1 MYSPE
6 TRTYVTNTVVFYYQ
20 HLSDITA
27 AEWKACGILLLLHAV
42 IIIIIIITELLVRLL
57 AYMKNIGA
65 LQSHK
70 SLRAK
75 N

>member
-1 MYSPE
+1 MI
-6 TRTYVTNTVVFYYQ
+6 Q
-20 HLSDITA
+20 H
-27 AEWKACGILLLLHAV
+27 
-42 IIIIIIITELLVRLL
+42 IIIIITEFLVR
-57 AYMKNIGA
+57 AYYMKNIGA